1 MSLSIDTLL
10 IFIGLLAL
18 RFVLLRLGK
27 SIRVN
32 PPVIWFATFVV
43 SLMGIIPIVLIKKE
57 IVENSVPNIVL
68 AGFIF
73 FYIPFLV
80 SRVGREAKAARAN

>member
-1 MSLSIDTLL
+1 MNLWIDTLV

-27 SIRVN
+27 SIQVN
-32 PPVIWFATFVV
+32 PPVIWSAIFVV

-57 IVENSVPNIVL
+57 IIENSVPNIVL

-80 SRVGREAKAARAN
+80 SRVEREAKAVRSN